1 MKAVNELAE
10 LISVTQACDALG
22 VVRSSWYRT
31 QQPVRI
37 PEQRH
42 YPSPPRALSS
52 EERTHVRDVLNSE
65 RFADQSPY
73 EIYATLLEEGVY
85 YCSIRTLYRILEAYA
100 EVQERR
106 NQLRHPTY
114 TKPELLASGVNQ
126 LWSWDISK
134 LRGPRPGQYYYLYV
148 ILDVFSRYI
157 VGWLVAD
164 HESAHLAEQ
173 LVLESCRK
181 QAIARDHL
189 TLHADRGP
197 AMIAKSLA
205 QCLLD
210 LGVGKSH
217 SRPYTPNDNPFSEAQ
232 FKTMKYRHDYPQ
244 RFDSQSHARAWARSF
259 FAWYNHQH
267 HHVALGLFTPA
278 AVHHAQTP
286 HLIAKRQQVLDHSYR
301 LHPERFVHGP
311 PISLTPPD
319 SVGINLPTPVKAF
332 SKNLLLPLLLNVP

>member
-1 MKAVNELAE
+1 M
-10 LISVTQACDALG
+10 
-22 VVRSSWYRT
+22 
-31 QQPVRI
+31 
-37 PEQRH
+37 
-42 YPSPPRALSS
+42 
-52 EERTHVRDVLNSE
+52 
-65 RFADQSPY
+65 
-73 EIYATLLEEGVY
+73 LEEGVY

-148 ILDVFSRYI
+148 ILDVFSRYV

-164 HESAHLAEQ
+164 HESALLAEQ

-181 QAIARDHL
+181 QAIARDCL

-197 AMIAKSLA
+197 AMIAKSLT

-210 LGVGKSH
+210 LGVSKSH
-217 SRPYTPNDNPFSEAQ
+217 SRPYTPDDNPFSEAH

-244 RFDSQSHARAWARSF
+244 RFDSQSHALAWARSF

-267 HHVALGLFTPA
+267 HHSALGLFTPA

-286 HLIAKRQQVLDHSYR
+286 DLIVKRQQVLDHFYR
-301 LHPERFVHGP
+301 LHPERFVQGP
-311 PISLTPPD
+311 PISLTPPKQ
-319 SVGINLPTPVKAF
+319 VGINLPTPVKAI
-332 SKNLLLPLLLNVP
+332 SEILLPPLALNVP